1 MRPWAPS
8 PRLIRSLLPMLSWMT
23 ARYIAYHRNRLWPLA
38 RTLDDRIQM
47 QLSSFF
53 PQAALAET
61 RVVQAVLPDP
71 AFYPLV
77 RNLGFQGL
85 LEMSSIG
92 AITLMDVVAYPQ
104 QLDLGTLFHELVH
117 VVQYRVLGLKRFSE
131 LYVKGFLLRG
141 GYARIPL
148 EQQAYE
154 LGARFDESPG
164 IAFSV
169 EEEVIRR
176 HEAGTL

>member
-1 MRPWAPS
+1 
-8 PRLIRSLLPMLSWMT
+8 
-23 ARYIAYHRNRLWPLA
+23 
-38 RTLDDRIQM
+38 
-47 QLSSFF
+47 
-53 PQAALAET
+53 
-61 RVVQAVLPDP
+61 
-71 AFYPLV
+71 
-77 RNLGFQGL
+77 
-85 LEMSSIG
+85 MSSIG
-92 AITLMDVVAYPQ
+92 AITLMDVVAYPEH
-104 QLDLGTLFHELVH
+104 LDLGTLFHELVH

-148 EQQAYE
+148 EQQAYA

-164 IAFSV
+164 IEFSV

>member
-8 PRLIRSLLPMLSWMT
+8 PRLVRSLLPMLSWMT

-38 RTLDDRIQM
+38 RTLDERIQM

-53 PQAALAET
+53 PQAALSET

-71 AFYPLV
+71 PFYPLV
-77 RNLGFQGL
+77 KNLGLQGL
-85 LEMSSIG
+85 MEMSSIG
-92 AITLMDVVAYPQ
+92 AITLMDVVAYPEQ
-104 QLDLGTLFHELVH
+104 MHFDTLFHELVH

-131 LYVKGFLLRG
+131 LYVKGFLLKG

-148 EQQAYE
+148 ERQAYE
-154 LGARFDESPG
+154 LGARFDESPE